1 MFEGTEI
8 EEEGTD
14 GDGRISINTDHA
26 KYGEYYD
33 FYVYT
38 KDDSSDS
45 DGISNGDVMIVKAES
60 NSRDMSDTI
69 NQTNGVPEKES
80 YEYTV
85 SNLPAYITDIKQV
98 SEEMEQELEEQSKKL
113 ITNQLGKREK
123 EKIEGIE
130 YAGTYLAA
138 FKGEALM
145 KDSNKIFAVNRV
157 KMSTPD
163 GKVSFYSYCE
173 FSDVTLKPDGE
184 YYIDYDD
191 VEYPYYG
198 FFGTAERIE
207 VKGNSDY
214 YYHGF
219 SSLKKFKERILEGLK
234 EDYIITSNVK

>member
-8 EEEGTD
+8 EEEGID

-45 DGISNGDVMIVKAES
+45 DGISNGDVMIVKAKS
-60 NSRDMSDTI
+60 NSGDMSDTI

-113 ITNQLGKREK
+113 ITNQLGKRK
-123 EKIEGIE
+123 
-130 YAGTYLAA
+130 
-138 FKGEALM
+138 
-145 KDSNKIFAVNRV
+145 N
-157 KMSTPD
+157 
-163 GKVSFYSYCE
+163 
-173 FSDVTLKPDGE
+173 
-184 YYIDYDD
+184 
-191 VEYPYYG
+191 
-198 FFGTAERIE
+198 
-207 VKGNSDY
+207 
-214 YYHGF
+214 
-219 SSLKKFKERILEGLK
+219 
-234 EDYIITSNVK
+234 